1 MRKVLSLLFI
11 LSVAL
16 VAVAQDSQI
25 PSDTLIWRANRPL
38 IFNDFTGEP
47 IESSNL
53 MGEAFC
59 LILTTFERPTDS
71 MYTDISAYAVFD
83 RTNSWMSRRTRPDE
97 MLLFQVTFNV
107 FEVYAR
113 KLRKLAQEIHTD
125 PYSQMIFQK
134 AYSSSLPL
142 LTHECNE
149 LKRET
154 RMGTDKVKL
163 KEWDEKVK
171 KELNELQAYEH

>member
-1 MRKVLSLLFI
+1 
-11 LSVAL
+11 
-16 VAVAQDSQI
+16 
-25 PSDTLIWRANRPL
+25 
-38 IFNDFTGEP
+38 
-47 IESSNL
+47 
-53 MGEAFC
+53 
-59 LILTTFERPTDS
+59 

-97 MLLFQVTFNV
+97 MLLFQVTFDV

-134 AYSSSLPL
+134 AYSSSLPQ

-154 RMGTDKVKL
+154 RMGADKVKL
-163 KEWDEKVK
+163 QEWDEKVK
-171 KELNELQAYEH
+171 KELKELDAYK